1 MKEYQSLNQT
11 EGLEAII
18 ARIVRLIDP
27 EKIFLLSASYEYQLT
42 ESIFRKDMEQGF
54 RLSSFDLLAL
64 SEEKDELAMKRQA
77 ILTCRGV
84 GGHQNLHLSIV
95 NMDVFNEAVKKG
107 HEYENYI
114 LQHAMIWYDRGRFQ
128 LAQPSS

>member
-1 MKEYQSLNQT
+1 
-11 EGLEAII
+11 
-18 ARIVRLIDP
+18 
-27 EKIFLLSASYEYQLT
+27 
-42 ESIFRKDMEQGF
+42 
-54 RLSSFDLLAL
+54 
-64 SEEKDELAMKRQA
+64 MKRQA

-84 GGHQNLHLSIV
+84 GGQQNLHLSIV

>member
-1 MKEYQSLNQT
+1 MKEYQFLNQT

-27 EKIFLLSASYEYQLT
+27 EKIFLLSASYEYLLT

-64 SEEKDELAMKRQA
+64 SEEKDELTMKRQA
-77 ILTCRGV
+77 IRTCRGV
-84 GGHQNLHLSIV
+84 GGQQNLHLSIV
-95 NMDVFNEAVKKG
+95 NMDEFNEAVKKG